1 MLYIFDLGNVIV
13 DIDFNRVLGAWSDFS
28 RVPLATLKQN
38 FAMGETFHQH
48 ERGEISDEEFAEHFC
63 QDMGLSL
70 SYEQFSHGWQ
80 AVFVAI
86 RPEVIDIMHK
96 LREQGHRVVVLS
108 NTNRLHT
115 TFWPEEYPEV
125 KAAADKIYLS
135 QEMGMRKPEARIYQ
149 AVLQAE
155 GFTAAD
161 AVFFDDNADNI
172 EGANQLGITSIL
184 VKLLWHRIDED
195 NMTTLAG
202 NLAYVSL
209 LSLVPL
215 VAVIFALFSAF
226 PMFADVSLQLRHFV
240 FANFIPAT
248 GDVIQNYIEQF
259 VANSNKMTAVGAC
272 GLIVTALLLMYAI
285 DSALNTIWRSKKARP
300 KVYSFAVY
308 WMILTLGPLLA
319 GASLAISSYLLSLR
333 WASDLNGVIDNVLRI
348 FPLILSWL
356 SFWLL
361 YSVVPTT
368 RVPNRDAVVGA
379 LVAAVLFE
387 LGKKGFALYI
397 TMFPSYQLIYG
408 VLAVIPIL
416 FVWVYWTWCI
426 VLLGAEI
433 TVTLG
438 VYRELKKAAAA
449 EKQQEADQP

>member
-1 MLYIFDLGNVIV
+1 MLKNV
-13 DIDFNRVLGAWSDFS
+13 
-28 RVPLATLKQN
+28 
-38 FAMGETFHQH
+38 HQ
-48 ERGEISDEEFAEHFC
+48 
-63 QDMGLSL
+63 
-70 SYEQFSHGWQ
+70 
-80 AVFVAI
+80 
-86 RPEVIDIMHK
+86 
-96 LREQGHRVVVLS
+96 
-108 NTNRLHT
+108 
-115 TFWPEEYPEV
+115 
-125 KAAADKIYLS
+125 KAAHHTHPLRAWL
-135 QEMGMRKPEARIYQ
+135 
-149 AVLQAE
+149 
-155 GFTAAD
+155 
-161 AVFFDDNADNI
+161 
-172 EGANQLGITSIL
+172 
-184 VKLLWHRIDED
+184 KLLWHRIDED

-215 VAVIFALFSAF
+215 VAVVFALFSAF
-226 PMFADVSLQLRHFV
+226 PMFADVSLQLRHFI

-285 DSALNTIWRSKKARP
+285 DSALNTIWRSKRIRP
-300 KVYSFAVY
+300 RVYSFAVY

-333 WASDLNGVIDNVLRI
+333 WASELNGVIDNALRL
-348 FPLILSWL
+348 FPLVLSWL

-368 RVPNRDAVVGA
+368 RVPNRDAVLGA

-438 VYRELKKAAAA
+438 IYRELRKTAEA

>member
-1 MLYIFDLGNVIV
+1 
-13 DIDFNRVLGAWSDFS
+13 
-28 RVPLATLKQN
+28 
-38 FAMGETFHQH
+38 
-48 ERGEISDEEFAEHFC
+48 
-63 QDMGLSL
+63 
-70 SYEQFSHGWQ
+70 
-80 AVFVAI
+80 
-86 RPEVIDIMHK
+86 
-96 LREQGHRVVVLS
+96 
-108 NTNRLHT
+108 
-115 TFWPEEYPEV
+115 
-125 KAAADKIYLS
+125 
-135 QEMGMRKPEARIYQ
+135 
-149 AVLQAE
+149 
-155 GFTAAD
+155 
-161 AVFFDDNADNI
+161 
-172 EGANQLGITSIL
+172 
-184 VKLLWHRIDED
+184 
-195 NMTTLAG
+195 MTTLAG

-215 VAVIFALFSAF
+215 VAVVFALFSAF
-226 PMFADVSLQLRHFV
+226 PMFADVSLQLRHFI

-285 DSALNTIWRSKKARP
+285 DSALNTIWRSKRIRP
-300 KVYSFAVY
+300 RVYSFAVY

-319 GASLAISSYLLSLR
+319 GASLAISSYLLSLH
-333 WASDLNGVIDNVLRI
+333 WASELNGVIDNALRL

-368 RVPNRDAVVGA
+368 RVPNRDAVLGA

-438 VYRELKKAAAA
+438 IYRELRKTAEA

>member
-1 MLYIFDLGNVIV
+1 MLKNV
-13 DIDFNRVLGAWSDFS
+13 
-28 RVPLATLKQN
+28 
-38 FAMGETFHQH
+38 HQH
-48 ERGEISDEEFAEHFC
+48 ATH
-63 QDMGLSL
+63 
-70 SYEQFSHGWQ
+70 HT
-80 AVFVAI
+80 
-86 RPEVIDIMHK
+86 RP
-96 LREQGHRVVVLS
+96 LRAWL
-108 NTNRLHT
+108 
-115 TFWPEEYPEV
+115 
-125 KAAADKIYLS
+125 
-135 QEMGMRKPEARIYQ
+135 
-149 AVLQAE
+149 
-155 GFTAAD
+155 
-161 AVFFDDNADNI
+161 
-172 EGANQLGITSIL
+172 
-184 VKLLWHRIDED
+184 KLLWHRIDED

-226 PMFADVSLQLRHFV
+226 PMFAEVSLQLRHFV

-333 WASDLNGVIDNVLRI
+333 WASDLNTVIDNTLRL

-379 LVAAVLFE
+379 LVAAMLFE

-438 VYRELKKAAAA
+438 EYRELKKAAIA
-449 EKQQEADQP
+449 EKQQEADQS

>member
-1 MLYIFDLGNVIV
+1 
-13 DIDFNRVLGAWSDFS
+13 
-28 RVPLATLKQN
+28 
-38 FAMGETFHQH
+38 
-48 ERGEISDEEFAEHFC
+48 
-63 QDMGLSL
+63 
-70 SYEQFSHGWQ
+70 
-80 AVFVAI
+80 
-86 RPEVIDIMHK
+86 MHK
-96 LREQGHRVVVLS
+96 RALSHYPKSLWKFTVLLLKRS
-108 NTNRLHT
+108 
-115 TFWPEEYPEV
+115 
-125 KAAADKIYLS
+125 DKDGLT
-135 QEMGMRKPEARIYQ
+135 
-149 AVLQAE
+149 L
-155 GFTAAD
+155 
-161 AVFFDDNADNI
+161 
-172 EGANQLGITSIL
+172 
-184 VKLLWHRIDED
+184 
-195 NMTTLAG
+195 LAG
-202 NLAYVSL
+202 HLAYVSL

-215 VAVIFALFSAF
+215 IAVVFSLFALFPVFSDISA
-226 PMFADVSLQLRHFV
+226 QLKTFI
-240 FANFIPAT
+240 FSNFMPAT
-248 GDVIQNYIEQF
+248 GNTIQRYLEQF
-259 VANSNKMTAVGAC
+259 VANSSKMTAVGAC
-272 GLIVTALLLMYAI
+272 GLIVTALLLMYSI
-285 DSALNTIWRSKKARP
+285 DSALNTIWRSKKIRP

-333 WASDLNGVIDNVLRI
+333 WATDLNSVIDNVLRI

-379 LVAAVLFE
+379 LVAALLFE

-438 VYRELKKAAAA
+438 VYRELKKAAEA

>member
-1 MLYIFDLGNVIV
+1 MLKTVHQKATHHTRPL
-13 DIDFNRVLGAWSDFS
+13 RAW
-28 RVPLATLKQN
+28 L
-38 FAMGETFHQH
+38 
-48 ERGEISDEEFAEHFC
+48 
-63 QDMGLSL
+63 
-70 SYEQFSHGWQ
+70 
-80 AVFVAI
+80 
-86 RPEVIDIMHK
+86 
-96 LREQGHRVVVLS
+96 
-108 NTNRLHT
+108 
-115 TFWPEEYPEV
+115 
-125 KAAADKIYLS
+125 
-135 QEMGMRKPEARIYQ
+135 
-149 AVLQAE
+149 
-155 GFTAAD
+155 
-161 AVFFDDNADNI
+161 
-172 EGANQLGITSIL
+172 
-184 VKLLWHRIDED
+184 KLLWHRIDED

-226 PMFADVSLQLRHFV
+226 PMFAEVSVQLRHFV

-248 GDVIQNYIEQF
+248 GDIIQNYIEQF

-333 WASDLNGVIDNVLRI
+333 WASDFNGAIDNILRI

-368 RVPNRDAVVGA
+368 RVPNRDAVIGA

>member
-1 MLYIFDLGNVIV
+1 MLKTVHQKATHHTRPL
-13 DIDFNRVLGAWSDFS
+13 RAW
-28 RVPLATLKQN
+28 L
-38 FAMGETFHQH
+38 
-48 ERGEISDEEFAEHFC
+48 
-63 QDMGLSL
+63 
-70 SYEQFSHGWQ
+70 
-80 AVFVAI
+80 
-86 RPEVIDIMHK
+86 
-96 LREQGHRVVVLS
+96 
-108 NTNRLHT
+108 
-115 TFWPEEYPEV
+115 
-125 KAAADKIYLS
+125 
-135 QEMGMRKPEARIYQ
+135 
-149 AVLQAE
+149 
-155 GFTAAD
+155 
-161 AVFFDDNADNI
+161 
-172 EGANQLGITSIL
+172 
-184 VKLLWHRIDED
+184 KLLWHRIDED

-226 PMFADVSLQLRHFV
+226 PMFAEVSVQLRHFV

-248 GDVIQNYIEQF
+248 GDIIQNYIEQF

-333 WASDLNGVIDNVLRI
+333 WASDFNGAIDNVLRI

-379 LVAAVLFE
+379 LVAALLFE

-438 VYRELKKAAAA
+438 VYRELKQEALA
-449 EKQQEADQP
+449 EKQREADQP